1 MIRYALRCERG
12 HAFESWFQDS
22 SSFEKQA
29 KRGLVSCPTC
39 DSVKV
44 EKSIMAPQI
53 PRKGRTTEQRASEER
68 TVRAVARQKKQKAE
82 AAATPAAEAA
92 APDAAAPSPESL
104 MMAQDT
110 EFRAKLKELRDHI
123 KANAD
128 NVGEQFPEQARKMH
142 YGEIEHRPI
151 YGDASPT
158 EAKALIEE
166 GVDVLPLPVLP
177 EDRN

>member
-1 MIRYALRCERG
+1 MIRYSLQCERG

-22 SSFEKQA
+22 ASFDKQA
-29 KRGLVSCPTC
+29 KRGLVSCPIC

-53 PRKGRTTEQRASEER
+53 PRKGRKK
-68 TVRAVARQKKQKAE
+68 AV
-82 AAATPAAEAA
+82 AAEATPLPVTT
-92 APDAAAPSPESL
+92 APASEPML
-104 MMAQDT
+104 MAQQ
-110 EFRAKLKELRDHI
+110 EKELLFKLKELRDHI

-166 GVDVLPLPVLP
+166 GVEVLPMPVLP

>member
-1 MIRYALRCERG
+1 MIRYSLQCERG

-22 SSFEKQA
+22 ASFDKQA
-29 KRGLVSCPTC
+29 KRGLVSCPIC

-53 PRKGRTTEQRASEER
+53 PRKGRTAEQRAGEEK
-68 TVRAVARQKKQKAE
+68 VISASARRKKAE
-82 AAATPAAEAA
+82 AVAATAASVPETPAPLAMAPQEAE
-92 APDAAAPSPESL
+92 L
-104 MMAQDT
+104 
-110 EFRAKLKELRDHI
+110 RAKLKELRDHI

-142 YGEIEHRPI
+142 YGEIAHRPI

-166 GVDVLPLPVLP
+166 GVEVMPLPVLP
-177 EDRN
+177 DDRN

>member
-1 MIRYALRCERG
+1 MIRYALHCERG

-22 SSFEKQA
+22 SSFDKQA
-29 KRGLVSCPTC
+29 KRGLVSCPIC

-53 PRKGRTTEQRASEER
+53 PRKGRTAEQRAGEEK
-68 TVRAVARQKKQKAE
+68 VQRAVARKKRE
-82 AAATPAAEAA
+82 APAPASPAAA
-92 APDAAAPSPESL
+92 APAATLPEPL
-104 MMAQDT
+104 MMAQDS

-128 NVGEQFPEQARKMH
+128 NVGDQFPEQARKMH

-166 GVDVLPLPVLP
+166 GVEVLPLPVLP

>member
-1 MIRYALRCERG
+1 MIKYSLRCERN

-22 SSFEKQA
+22 ASFDKQA
-29 KRGLVSCPTC
+29 KRGLVSCPVC

-53 PRKGRTTEQRASEER
+53 PRKGRTAEQRAGEEKMQ
-68 TVRAVARQKKQKAE
+68 RAVARQKKAE
-82 AAATPAAEAA
+82 NAPATSVDTVSAPVTTPPAE
-92 APDAAAPSPESL
+92 PL
-104 MMAQDT
+104 LMAQ
-110 EFRAKLKELRDHI
+110 EKELLSKLKELRDHI

-151 YGDASPT
+151 YGDASPS
-158 EAKALIEE
+158 EAKALLEE
-166 GVDVLPLPVLP
+166 GVEVMPMPVLP

>member
-1 MIRYALRCERG
+1 
-12 HAFESWFQDS
+12 
-22 SSFEKQA
+22 
-29 KRGLVSCPTC
+29 
-39 DSVKV
+39 VKV

-53 PRKGRTTEQRASEER
+53 PRKGRTAEQRAGEEK
-68 TVRAVARQKKQKAE
+68 VMRATARRKK
-82 AAATPAAEAA
+82 AATTDTATASVPAPVPAAE
-92 APDAAAPSPESL
+92 PL
-104 MMAQDT
+104 LMAQQET
-110 EFRAKLKELRDHI
+110 ELLSKLKELRDHI

-166 GVDVLPLPVLP
+166 GVEVLPMPVLP

>member
-1 MIRYALRCERG
+1 MIRYALQCERG

-22 SSFEKQA
+22 ASFDRQA
-29 KRGLVSCPTC
+29 KRGLVSCPMC
-39 DSVKV
+39 DSVRV

-53 PRKGRTTEQRASEER
+53 PRKGRTAEQRAGEEK
-68 TVRAVARQKKQKAE
+68 TLRAAARRRKAE
-82 AAATPAAEAA
+82 AAAAAVAPPETTAPLAMAPQEA
-92 APDAAAPSPESL
+92 EL
-104 MMAQDT
+104 
-110 EFRAKLKELRDHI
+110 RAKLKELRDHI

-166 GVDVLPLPVLP
+166 GVEVMPLPVLP
-177 EDRN
+177 DDRN

>member
-53 PRKGRTTEQRASEER
+53 PRKGRTAEQRAREGSASRSAQEKGRGGLGRGDACCAVR
-68 TVRAVARQKKQKAE
+68 TRALGDGAGYGIPRKAE
-82 AAATPAAEAA
+82 GTA
-92 APDAAAPSPESL
+92 
-104 MMAQDT
+104 
-110 EFRAKLKELRDHI
+110 
-123 KANAD
+123 
-128 NVGEQFPEQARKMH
+128 
-142 YGEIEHRPI
+142 
-151 YGDASPT
+151 
-158 EAKALIEE
+158 
-166 GVDVLPLPVLP
+166 
-177 EDRN
+177 

>member
-39 DSVKV
+39 DSIKV

-53 PRKGRTTEQRASEER
+53 PRKGRTAEQRASEER
-68 TVRAVARQKKQKAE
+68 TVRAVARQKKQKVE
-82 AAATPAAEAA
+82 AAATPAAET
-92 APDAAAPSPESL
+92 AAPSPEPL
-104 MMAQDT
+104 VMLQDT

>member
-53 PRKGRTTEQRASEER
+53 PRKGRTAEQRAGEEK
-68 TVRAVARQKKQKAE
+68 VQRAVARKKKVE
-82 AAATPAAEAA
+82 ATPAEATPA
-92 APDAAAPSPESL
+92 VPEPL
-104 MMAQDT
+104 VMAQDT

-128 NVGEQFPEQARKMH
+128 NVGDQFPEQARKMH

>member
-1 MIRYALRCERG
+1 M
-12 HAFESWFQDS
+12 
-22 SSFEKQA
+22 
-29 KRGLVSCPTC
+29 C

-53 PRKGRTTEQRASEER
+53 PRKGRTAEQRAGEEKVQR
-68 TVRAVARQKKQKAE
+68 IAARQKK
-82 AAATPAAEAA
+82 T
-92 APDAAAPSPESL
+92 DAASAPVADAASVPATTTPSAEPL
-104 MMAQDT
+104 LMAQ
-110 EFRAKLKELRDHI
+110 EKELLSKLKELRDHI

-128 NVGEQFPEQARKMH
+128 NVGDQFPEQARKMH

-151 YGDASPT
+151 YGDASPG

-166 GVDVLPLPVLP
+166 GVEVMPMPVLP

>member
-1 MIRYALRCERG
+1 MIRYALHCERG

-22 SSFEKQA
+22 SSFDKQA
-29 KRGLVSCPTC
+29 KRGLVSCPIC

-53 PRKGRTTEQRASEER
+53 PRKGRTAAQRAGEEK
-68 TVRAVARQKKQKAE
+68 VQRAVARKKKE
-82 AAATPAAEAA
+82 AAS
-92 APDAAAPSPESL
+92 APAAAPSTPAAPASPEPL
-104 MMAQDT
+104 VMAQDS
-110 EFRAKLKELRDHI
+110 EFRQKLKELRDHI

-128 NVGEQFPEQARKMH
+128 NVGDQFPEQARKMH

-166 GVDVLPLPVLP
+166 GVEVLPLPVLP

>member
-12 HAFESWFQDS
+12 HTFESWFQDS

-29 KRGLVSCPTC
+29 KRGLVSCPMC

-44 EKSIMAPQI
+44 QKSIMAPQI
-53 PRKGRTTEQRASEER
+53 PRKGRTAEQRAGEEK
-68 TVRAVARQKKQKAE
+68 VQRALARKKKAE
-82 AAATPAAEAA
+82 TASAPATTPAAP
-92 APDAAAPSPESL
+92 APTSPEPL
-104 MMAQDT
+104 AMAQDT
-110 EFRAKLKELRDHI
+110 DFRAKLKELRDHI

-128 NVGEQFPEQARKMH
+128 NVGDQFPEQARKMH
-142 YGEIEHRPI
+142 YGEMEHRPI

>member
-1 MIRYALRCERG
+1 MIKYSLRCDHG
-12 HAFESWFQDS
+12 HAFDSWFQDS
-22 SSFEKQA
+22 ASFDKQA
-29 KRGLVSCPTC
+29 KRGLVSCPMC

-53 PRKGRTTEQRASEER
+53 PRKGRTTEQRAGEEK
-68 TVRAVARQKKQKAE
+68 VQRAAARQKKAE
-82 AAATPAAEAA
+82 GATAPAAVPVTTPAAE
-92 APDAAAPSPESL
+92 PL
-104 MMAQDT
+104 LMAQ
-110 EFRAKLKELRDHI
+110 EKELLSKLKELRDHI

-128 NVGEQFPEQARKMH
+128 NVGDQFPEQARKMH

-166 GVDVLPLPVLP
+166 GVEVMPMPVLP

>member
-1 MIRYALRCERG
+1 MIRYALSCERG

-22 SSFEKQA
+22 ASFDKQA
-29 KRGLVSCPTC
+29 KRGLVACPFC
-39 DSVKV
+39 NSVKV

-53 PRKGRTTEQRASEER
+53 PRKGRTAEQRAGEE
-68 TVRAVARQKKQKAE
+68 TMMRATARRKKT
-82 AAATPAAEAA
+82 AATETTAAPAAVPAA
-92 APDAAAPSPESL
+92 APEPL
-104 MMAQDT
+104 LMAQ
-110 EFRAKLKELRDHI
+110 EKELLSRLKELRDHI

-166 GVDVLPLPVLP
+166 GVEVMPMPVLP

>member
-1 MIRYALRCERG
+1 MIRYALQCERG

-22 SSFEKQA
+22 ASFDKQA
-29 KRGLVSCPTC
+29 KRGLVSCPMC

-53 PRKGRTTEQRASEER
+53 PRKGRTTEQRAGEEKA
-68 TVRAVARQKKQKAE
+68 VRAAARKKKADAST
-82 AAATPAAEAA
+82 AAAVPAPPATAPLAMAPQEAE
-92 APDAAAPSPESL
+92 L
-104 MMAQDT
+104 LG
-110 EFRAKLKELRDHI
+110 KLKELRDHI

-166 GVDVLPLPVLP
+166 GVEVMPLPVLP
-177 EDRN
+177 DDRN

>member
-29 KRGLVSCPTC
+29 KRGLVSCPMC

-53 PRKGRTTEQRASEER
+53 PRKGRTAEQRASEER

-82 AAATPAAEAA
+82 AAAAPAPEAA
-92 APDAAAPSPESL
+92 APSAEPL
-104 MMAQDT
+104 VMAQDS

>member
-1 MIRYALRCERG
+1 MIRYALRCERS
-12 HAFESWFQDS
+12 HTFESWFQDS

-29 KRGLVSCPTC
+29 KRGLVTCPMC

-53 PRKGRTTEQRASEER
+53 PRKGRTAEQRATEER

-82 AAATPAAEAA
+82 AAATPAPTEVPAA
-92 APDAAAPSPESL
+92 TPSPESL
-104 MMAQDT
+104 MMAQDS
-110 EFRAKLKELRDHI
+110 EFRTKLKELRDHI

>member
-22 SSFEKQA
+22 ASFDKQV
-29 KRGLVSCPTC
+29 KRGLVICPVC

-53 PRKGRTTEQRASEER
+53 PRKGRTIEQRASEE
-68 TVRAVARQKKQKAE
+68 TAARAKARQVQKKGAS
-82 AAATPAAEAA
+82 
-92 APDAAAPSPESL
+92 APVVPVASEPL
-104 MMAQDT
+104 LMAQD
-110 EFRAKLKELRDHI
+110 EAFRTKLKELRDHI

-128 NVGEQFPEQARKMH
+128 NVGDRFPEQARKMH

-151 YGDASPT
+151 YGDASPA

-166 GVDVLPLPVLP
+166 GVEVMPLPVLP

>member
-1 MIRYALRCERG
+1 MIRYALQCERG

-22 SSFEKQA
+22 ASFDKQA
-29 KRGLVSCPTC
+29 KRGLVSCPMC

-53 PRKGRTTEQRASEER
+53 PRKGRTAEQRAGEE
-68 TVRAVARQKKQKAE
+68 TAVRASARKKKAE
-82 AAATPAAEAA
+82 TAAAVATPAPETTAPLAMAPQEAE
-92 APDAAAPSPESL
+92 L
-104 MMAQDT
+104 LG
-110 EFRAKLKELRDHI
+110 KLKELRDHI

-158 EAKALIEE
+158 EARALIEE
-166 GVDVLPLPVLP
+166 GVEVMPLPVLP
-177 EDRN
+177 DDRN

>member
-12 HAFESWFQDS
+12 HAFESWFQES
-22 SSFEKQA
+22 SSFDKQA
-29 KRGLVSCPTC
+29 KRGLVSCPMC

-53 PRKGRTTEQRASEER
+53 PRKGRSAEQRAGEEK
-68 TVRAVARQKKQKAE
+68 VQRAVARKKKE
-82 AAATPAAEAA
+82 AAAAPATPAATPAV
-92 APDAAAPSPESL
+92 PAPSSPEPL
-104 MMAQDT
+104 VMAQDN

-128 NVGEQFPEQARKMH
+128 NVGDQFPEQARKMH

-151 YGDASPT
+151 YGDASPN

>member
-12 HAFESWFQDS
+12 HTFESWFQDS

-29 KRGLVSCPTC
+29 KRGLVSCPMC

-44 EKSIMAPQI
+44 QKSIMAPQI
-53 PRKGRTTEQRASEER
+53 PRKGRTAEQRAGEEK
-68 TVRAVARQKKQKAE
+68 VQRAVARKKKAE
-82 AAATPAAEAA
+82 TASAPATTPAAP
-92 APDAAAPSPESL
+92 APTSPEPL
-104 MMAQDT
+104 AMAQDT
-110 EFRAKLKELRDHI
+110 DFRAKLKELRDHI

-128 NVGEQFPEQARKMH
+128 NVGDQFPEQARKMH
-142 YGEIEHRPI
+142 YGEMEHRPI

>member
-22 SSFEKQA
+22 ASFDKQT
-29 KRGLVSCPTC
+29 KRGLVSCPMC

-53 PRKGRTTEQRASEER
+53 PRKGRTAEQRAGEEKIQ
-68 TVRAVARQKKQKAE
+68 RAVARKKKSE
-82 AAATPAAEAA
+82 APAASTGTPATPS
-92 APDAAAPSPESL
+92 PSSPEPL
-104 MMAQDT
+104 VMAQDS

-128 NVGEQFPEQARKMH
+128 NVGDQFPEQARKMH

-151 YGDASPT
+151 YGDASPN

>member
-1 MIRYALRCERG
+1 MIKYSLRCERN

-22 SSFEKQA
+22 ASFDKQA
-29 KRGLVSCPTC
+29 KRGLVSCPVC

-53 PRKGRTTEQRASEER
+53 PRKGRTAEQRAGEEKMQ
-68 TVRAVARQKKQKAE
+68 RAVARRKKAE
-82 AAATPAAEAA
+82 SAPATTADTVSAPVATPAAE
-92 APDAAAPSPESL
+92 PL
-104 MMAQDT
+104 LMAQ
-110 EFRAKLKELRDHI
+110 EKELLSKLKELRDHI

-151 YGDASPT
+151 YGDASPS
-158 EAKALIEE
+158 EAKALLEE
-166 GVDVLPLPVLP
+166 GVEVMPMPVLP

>member
-29 KRGLVSCPTC
+29 KRGLVSCPAC

-82 AAATPAAEAA
+82 AAAAPAPEAA
-92 APDAAAPSPESL
+92 APSAEPL
-104 MMAQDT
+104 VMAQDS

>member
-29 KRGLVSCPTC
+29 KRGLVSCPMC

-53 PRKGRTTEQRASEER
+53 PRKGRTAEQRASEER

-82 AAATPAAEAA
+82 AAAAPAPET
-92 APDAAAPSPESL
+92 AAPSPEPL
-104 MMAQDT
+104 VMAQDT

-151 YGDASPT
+151 YGDASPK